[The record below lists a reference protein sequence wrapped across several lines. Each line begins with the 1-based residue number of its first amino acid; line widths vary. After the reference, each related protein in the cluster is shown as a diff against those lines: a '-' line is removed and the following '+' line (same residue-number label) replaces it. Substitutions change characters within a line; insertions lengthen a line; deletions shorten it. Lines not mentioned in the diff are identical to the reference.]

1 MDEPPKNMSNPPNR
15 RLRRN
20 MPKRTMR
27 DGGMVVPH
35 NYNYAGQRSMNY
47 MSSWDKI
54 AYALTVCVGLF
65 YLITSIFQLAFLFTG
80 EFDLAIF
87 IREVIQ
93 IGAGAGLLY
102 AASRLVKKSTFL
114 ERIADHMFE
123 EIIQDRF
130 EPVLR
135 EIAEVQV
142 GYDSVNHNLEALSY
156 NIDDLRKSIEFAPDV
171 HAMPDINGTTMN
183 VAPQVSNAVT
193 SASLRRIYTLF
204 TYVVMLN
211 ITLAIYMFMIY
222 YPQWYV
228 PYLSPLLFV
237 MWWAAIS
244 HENKLW
250 DNRVAWFWVFAPILV
265 LPIYTMIFGMLA
277 STNQM
282 FAFMYIGLG
291 LYIGSYYVWG
301 MYTARGTLPFDLHL
315 RLKEIENGGTV
326 GMSPSERRMFIIK
339 GIATKLMD
347 LVREKQ

>member
-1 MDEPPKNMSNPPNR
+1 MDKPPKNMSKHPPR

-35 NYNYAGQRSMNY
+35 NYNYTGQRSINY

-54 AYALTVCVGLF
+54 AYALTVSVGLF

-87 IREVIQ
+87 MREVIQ

-142 GYDSVNHNLEALSY
+142 GYDSVNHNLESLSY

-171 HAMPDINGTTMN
+171 HAMSDMAGTTMN
-183 VAPQVSNAVT
+183 MAPQVSNAVT

-237 MWWAAIS
+237 MW
-244 HENKLW
+244 
-250 DNRVAWFWVFAPILV
+250 
-265 LPIYTMIFGMLA
+265 
-277 STNQM
+277 
-282 FAFMYIGLG
+282 
-291 LYIGSYYVWG
+291 
-301 MYTARGTLPFDLHL
+301 
-315 RLKEIENGGTV
+315 
-326 GMSPSERRMFIIK
+326 
-339 GIATKLMD
+339 
-347 LVREKQ
+347 

>member
-1 MDEPPKNMSNPPNR
+1 MDKPPKNMVETPHR

-27 DGGMVVPH
+27 DGGMVVPQ
-35 NYNYAGQRSMNY
+35 NYNHTGTRSINY

-54 AYALTVCVGLF
+54 AYALTVSVGLF
-65 YLITSIFQLAFLFTG
+65 YLITSIFQLAFLFTDK
-80 EFDLAIF
+80 FDMAIF
-87 IREVIQ
+87 VREIIQ

-142 GYDSVNHNLEALSY
+142 GYDTVNHNLEALNY
-156 NIDDLRKSIEFAPDV
+156 NVDDLRKSIEFAPEM
-171 HAMPDINGTTMN
+171 HAQPGIGTTTM
-183 VAPQVSNAVT
+183 APQISSAVT

-250 DNRVAWFWVFAPILV
+250 ENRAAWFWVFAPILI
-265 LPIYTMIFGMLA
+265 LPIYTMIFGMVA

-282 FAFMYIGLG
+282 FAFMYVGLG
-291 LYIGSYYVWG
+291 LYIASYYIWG
-301 MYTARGTLPFDLHL
+301 MFTARGTLPFDLHL

-326 GMSPSERRMFIIK
+326 GMKPS
-339 GIATKLMD
+339 
-347 LVREKQ
+347 